1 MLTEHGCCLCLCLLY
16 GGFEDEVQ
24 LAIVEVTGRLAFELA
39 VVAEDS
45 SSAPATVPVAIG
57 SKLDETSE
65 SVEGRRKT

>member
-39 VVAEDS
+39 VVAE
-45 SSAPATVPVAIG
+45 G
-57 SKLDETSE
+57 L
-65 SVEGRRKT
+65 VEGSCNGGDLQQ